1 MVNIIAEIAIILN
14 INTKQNKMIK
24 SFQNFALGI
33 LLAGIL
39 ASCSNNSSNKNE
51 STDSTSTTTTT
62 MKTGIQQA
70 DWGESDGKKV
80 YLYTLTNKNGEQVQ
94 ISNYGGTITSWVTP
108 DNKGNK
114 SSIVLGFNEL
124 KGYLA
129 HPPFFGATVGRYGNR
144 IANAKFTLNGKTYK
158 LAANDGKNSLHG
170 GLKGFDKMV
179 WDAAPLADNTPSLTL
194 NHLSKD
200 GEEGYPGNLKVSIT
214 FSLSDDNELKIDY
227 NAETDKATPVNLT
240 NHSYFNLTGDPRN
253 TILNHSVMI
262 DADRYTPVDATLIPT
277 GELKPVKGTPF
288 DFTTAH
294 KVGERIDQVKGG
306 YDHNFVLN
314 KTGTS
319 VSKAATVTDSISGR
333 RLEVYTDQPGIQF
346 YTGNFLDASIKT
358 DDGTPI
364 PKNGALCLETQHFPD
379 SPNKPAFPSTI
390 LKPGEKYHTTTTY
403 KVSLDK

>member
-1 MVNIIAEIAIILN
+1 M
-14 INTKQNKMIK
+14 KK
-24 SFQNFALGI
+24 SFFLLPFALLFI
-33 LLAGIL
+33 LMIT
-39 ASCSNNSSNKNE
+39 SCGNDNSKNG
-51 STDSTSTTTTT
+51 SDTTKNDTTKNDV

-80 YLYTLTNKNGEQVQ
+80 YLSTLTNKNGAQVK

-108 DNKGNK
+108 DNQGNK

-129 HPPFFGATVGRYGNR
+129 HPPYFGATVGRYGNR

-158 LAANDGKNSLHG
+158 LAANNGKNSLHG

-194 NHLSKD
+194 SYLSKD

-240 NHSYFNLTGDPRN
+240 NHSYFNLTGDPGN
-253 TILNHSVMI
+253 TILNHAVMI
-262 DADRYTPVDATLIPT
+262 DADRYTPVDKTLIPT

-294 KVGERIDQVKGG
+294 KVGERIDQVEGG

-314 KTGTS
+314 KKGTS
-319 VSKAATVTDSISGR
+319 SDKVVTVTDSVSGR

-346 YTGNFLDASIKT
+346 YTGNFLDGSIKT

-403 KVSLDK
+403 KVLLDK